1 MQVKIFKEE
10 PSVNKLESDINS
22 WLFNAQGLEVQDIQF
37 QMTGSAQG
45 YPLFSAMVIF
55 DVLENINEGDN
66 DQGQDEKKED
76 K

>member
-10 PSVNKLESDINS
+10 PSVNKLETELNS
-22 WLFNAQGLEVQDIQF
+22 WLFGMQGLEVEDIQF
-37 QMTGSAQG
+37 QMASSTEG

-55 DVLENINEGDN
+55 EVLENVNEGEN
-66 DQGQDEKKED
+66 DQGQEENKKA